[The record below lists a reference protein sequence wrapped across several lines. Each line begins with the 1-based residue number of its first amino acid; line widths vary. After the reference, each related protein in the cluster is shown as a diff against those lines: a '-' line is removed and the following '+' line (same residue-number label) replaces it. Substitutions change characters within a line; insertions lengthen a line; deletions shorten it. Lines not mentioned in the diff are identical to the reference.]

1 MDPKTTL
8 AVPMGALF
16 LVASITLAQP
26 PGPRGTEAFTLLEA
40 TIVEVHAAMS
50 SGRLTCRELVQGY
63 LDRIEAYD
71 KQGPHLNAIQ
81 TINPR
86 ALEEADRLDEARA
99 SRGLV
104 GSLHCIP
111 VLLKDQVETS
121 DMPTT
126 YGSAVFADFVSSRDA
141 TIVTKL
147 KSAGALILAKTT
159 MGEFAFGY
167 VGSAFG
173 VVRNPYDPTRNPSG
187 SSGGTGAGIAA
198 NLGMAGIGEDTGG
211 SIRGPAAVGSLVGLR
226 PTVPLV
232 SRFGMMPAKPTTD
245 TLGPMTR
252 TVQDAAILLD
262 VLAGYDPNDP
272 LTAYSVGQVPD
283 SYTAFLRKDGLRGAR
298 LGIVREPMDAK
309 TDTASEDYRKVRTV
323 IDAAIRDLESFG
335 AEIVDG
341 VVIQDL
347 QERIVKTYVENT
359 YETEEATNRYLA
371 EHENAPV
378 KSLREILLTGKVT
391 PSRAASL
398 LSVVGK
404 STNDAAYLPI
414 VHAKEELRQS
424 VLKAMADLEL
434 DALVYATFDLQPSV
448 IAPDVLTNPKTK
460 DAYAAGSN
468 RRLSPVTGFP
478 AITVPAGFTVDG
490 LPVGLELMGRPF
502 TEGILLQ
509 YAYTFEQRTQHR
521 KPPGTT
527 PALNHSAR
535 PSPDFSRDCS

>member
-1 MDPKTTL
+1 
-8 AVPMGALF
+8 
-16 LVASITLAQP
+16 
-26 PGPRGTEAFTLLEA
+26 
-40 TIVEVHAAMS
+40 
-50 SGRLTCRELVQGY
+50 
-63 LDRIEAYD
+63 
-71 KQGPHLNAIQ
+71 
-81 TINPR
+81 
-86 ALEEADRLDEARA
+86 
-99 SRGLV
+99 
-104 GSLHCIP
+104 
-111 VLLKDQVETS
+111 
-121 DMPTT
+121 
-126 YGSAVFADFVSSRDA
+126 
-141 TIVTKL
+141 
-147 KSAGALILAKTT
+147 
-159 MGEFAFGY
+159 
-167 VGSAFG
+167 
-173 VVRNPYDPTRNPSG
+173 
-187 SSGGTGAGIAA
+187 
-198 NLGMAGIGEDTGG
+198 
-211 SIRGPAAVGSLVGLR
+211 
-226 PTVPLV
+226 
-232 SRFGMMPAKPTTD
+232 MMPAKPTTD

-252 TVQDAAILLD
+252 TVEDAARLLD

-283 SYTAFLRKDGLRGAR
+283 SYTVFLREDGLRGAR

-323 IDAAIRDLESFG
+323 IDAAIRDLGSFG
-335 AEIVDG
+335 AEIVDR

-434 DALVYATFDLQPSV
+434 DALVYATFDLQPSI
-448 IAPDVLTNPKTK
+448 IAPDVLTNPKTN

-478 AITVPAGFTVDG
+478 AITVPAGFTVDE

-502 TEGILLQ
+502 TEGMLLQ
-509 YAYTFEQRTQHR
+509 YAYAYEQKTHHR
-521 KPPGTT
+521 KPPNTT
-527 PALNHSAR
+527 PPLNLSVR
-535 PSPDFSRDCS
+535 PSF